1 MVFVAKESVCGQL
14 GAAFRLRGFSCQ
26 RTVESCLILY
36 GIEINENFS
45 VRFDLSSR
53 LRSIEAGGCVRVSRR
68 GRGGAWRRGCTGSEQ
83 IDVRAFGS
91 QENGHS
97 DTVKEQPKVCLRCG
111 MTYQDE
117 DNSPIVCKYHGHMTE
132 EWSGFLL
139 RLAKHFAVHC
149 DHSVVLLCWA
159 SGDPGLYT
167 YAPPHQGIDGE
178 WADSSGVIV
187 YKWNTKNERP
197 NTGSKNWKQRWTCC
211 GVYDEDAAP
220 CRLGRHVSYDDGATR
235 F

>member
-117 DNSPIVCKYHGHMTE
+117 DNSPIVCKYHGHMTGQYPTL
-132 EWSGFLL
+132 SFSL
-139 RLAKHFAVHC
+139 RKISFVRVMLFFKLSSMTKAQVPRSIEDSDLGELINAV
-149 DHSVVLLCWA
+149 S
-159 SGDPGLYT
+159 PR
-167 YAPPHQGIDGE
+167 
-178 WADSSGVIV
+178 AD
-187 YKWNTKNERP
+187 
-197 NTGSKNWKQRWTCC
+197 C
-211 GVYDEDAAP
+211 G
-220 CRLGRHVSYDDGATR
+220 G
-235 F
+235 

>member
-117 DNSPIVCKYHGHMTE
+117 DNSPIVCKYHGHMT
-132 EWSGFLL
+132 
-139 RLAKHFAVHC
+139 
-149 DHSVVLLCWA
+149 
-159 SGDPGLYT
+159 GDPGLYT